1 MRLSVASAGAGREV
15 RIDGGRMKYRITDQL
30 PLYRGFFHLDACTVE
45 HDRFAGGSQTI
56 VREHLERGDAVAV
69 LLYDPRLDE
78 VLLIRQFRIG
88 PAVRSDDPW
97 LVEIVAGMVDNGES
111 SEAAGI
117 REAEEETGYRPER
130 LRHLGRYYSTPG
142 GSSERIDLYFGEV
155 DKHASNGDGGGMDHE
170 QEDIESFWLSRAEA
184 MQWLASGR
192 INSGAPMLALLL
204 AFGSVG
210 VIDVA

>member
-1 MRLSVASAGAGREV
+1 
-15 RIDGGRMKYRITDQL
+15 MKYRMIDQT

-45 HDRFAGGSQTI
+45 HDCFAGGSQTI

-88 PAVRSDDPW
+88 PAVRQEDPW
-97 LVEIVAGMVDNGES
+97 LVEIVAGMIDAGELP
-111 SEAAGI
+111 EQAGI
-117 REAEEETGYRPER
+117 REAAEETGYRPAR

-142 GSSERIDLYFGEV
+142 GSSERIDLYFGEI
-155 DKHASNGDGGGMDHE
+155 DKHDSTGDGGGMDHE
-170 QEDIESFWLSRAEA
+170 QEDIESFWLSRTEA
-184 MQWLASGR
+184 MRWLAEGR

-204 AFGSVG
+204 AFGSSG
-210 VIDVA
+210 VAG